1 MRLKQDFYSLAEAK
15 AKFSKVVD
23 DALSKDIIIT
33 RNGKPAVVI
42 ISYEKYT
49 KIMDFVDKVWELYL
63 LDLGD
68 PSLFK
73 ELKLQEIFEFE
84 EIEDSEEQT
93 KEEEV

>member
-1 MRLKQDFYSLAEAK
+1 MRVKQDFYSLAEAK

-49 KIMDFVDKVWELYL
+49 KIM
-63 LDLGD
+63 
-68 PSLFK
+68 
-73 ELKLQEIFEFE
+73 
-84 EIEDSEEQT
+84 
-93 KEEEV
+93 

>member
-1 MRLKQDFYSLAEAK
+1 MRVKQDFYSLAEAK
-15 AKFSKVVD
+15 AKFSKVVE

-33 RNGKPAVVI
+33 RNGKPAVVVV
-42 ISYEKYT
+42 SYDKYT

-73 ELKLQEIFEFE
+73 ELKLEEIFEIE
-84 EIEDSEEQT
+84 EIEDTEAHQ